1 MDEKLMS
8 IVVGIFA
15 FPLVI
20 LEIIKEKLKKIR

>member
-8 IVVGIFA
+8 IVVGLFV

-20 LEIIKEKLKKIR
+20 LEIIKNKIKSG